1 MDFFGYPSNIR
12 APSSLQK
19 SGWMKWFGRPGIYF
33 TILINEQPKVRTKK
47 MIAVAVTQCLVVDRS
62 AE

>member
-47 MIAVAVTQCLVVDRS
+47 
-62 AE
+62 